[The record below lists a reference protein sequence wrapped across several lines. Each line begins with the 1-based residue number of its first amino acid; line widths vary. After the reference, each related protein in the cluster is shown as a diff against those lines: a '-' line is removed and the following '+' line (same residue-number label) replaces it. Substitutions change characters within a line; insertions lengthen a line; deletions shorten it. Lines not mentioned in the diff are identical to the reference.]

1 MLGEKKK
8 IQAMRFM
15 SLFTALLIWWSPLYI
30 CHFFSELHIC
40 LIKKE
45 RISSSGYAHLCTCL
59 KFLKHAFLFTS
70 KTYMNLSR
78 RLVFR
83 TPRRPANVLELRT
96 PKWVGFFG
104 IFPKCSL
111 QLFFR
116 NPNGSVIFSTTL
128 MVASGWMERRS

>member
-1 MLGEKKK
+1 MLGEKKNTSNAFYEF
-8 IQAMRFM
+8 IHGFADLIEPFIYLSFFQWATHM
-15 SLFTALLIWWSPLYI
+15 SDQKRAY
-30 CHFFSELHIC
+30 
-40 LIKKE
+40 
-45 RISSSGYAHLCTCL
+45 SGYAHLCTCL
-59 KFLKHAFLFTS
+59 KFLRHPFLFTS